1 MQQDN
6 NNMMAREINSRLQRV
21 KKLVKNCKPHA
32 IDESKNF
39 KVLKLQWMGIPL
51 VLDRFFFLYLITLLT
66 TLLILFPRPAL

>member
-1 MQQDN
+1 
-6 NNMMAREINSRLQRV
+6 MMAREINSRLQRV
-21 KKLVKNCKPHA
+21 KKLVENCKPHA

-51 VLDRFFFLYLITLLT
+51 VLDRFFFFLYLITLLT